1 MGNTIRISESQFN
14 RLFKTEDSLN
24 EFISP
29 LREIL
34 KCRITEDRKH
44 ITYLGRVYDGVTG
57 EELPLTEQALGITKA
72 LGTTGKVGAS
82 DDDWSISDILHTGVD
97 LISMGA
103 DFIVPGSGMAIDIV
117 HALSYMVEAQFSSGE
132 EQDTL
137 YLMGVI
143 TGMFALIPGAL
154 QAVAPILKRFV
165 KTGGKMALKN
175 IPFLKTAW
183 EIISKNL
190 SSFLSKLPGM
200 VDDAVN
206 SSIGKKILGGNV
218 DKIASAIKNFST
230 RIKGILDK
238 LKGNTDDVIKA
249 GKEKIKKGKEAI
261 KKKVIDPIIGKKNLK
276 NWESILEKGKVVS
289 KEGVPFN
296 INSSQGKS
304 IIAANPKKYL
314 DKIVFD
320 AQTGK
325 AFAKNSDEGI
335 KTVANNKKF
344 LDSVTGKLSPGQTAL
359 DFVDKGIP
367 KEFLKH
373 LDTPLKQTSK
383 IASKV
388 ATKMTSKVATK
399 NFSMATLKK
408 ANDVLGKFLGYK
420 GLTGNEKNIIEQLYR
435 YTTPGQAGRSLP
447 KNIINLIKGNP
458 QITRFKSASK
468 AIANI
473 VLINIWV
480 SFLTRYLCLLG
491 IKNRDDAERRF
502 ELYKNVKIDSPER
515 TGQQAD
521 TWIQLG
527 VGILN
532 FAINLADAGINV
544 FDKSCKEGIMP
555 VTFILRTL
563 NDLEFIL
570 GDNEVYDWFKGMLS
584 NLNNI
589 SDEEI
594 IKIDKKLGKKPK
606 YGTIKK

>member
-1 MGNTIRISESQFN
+1 
-14 RLFKTEDSLN
+14 
-24 EFISP
+24 
-29 LREIL
+29 
-34 KCRITEDRKH
+34 
-44 ITYLGRVYDGVTG
+44 
-57 EELPLTEQALGITKA
+57 
-72 LGTTGKVGAS
+72 
-82 DDDWSISDILHTGVD
+82 
-97 LISMGA
+97 
-103 DFIVPGSGMAIDIV
+103 
-117 HALSYMVEAQFSSGE
+117 
-132 EQDTL
+132 
-137 YLMGVI
+137 MGVL

-154 QAVAPILKRFV
+154 HAVAQILNRFV

-175 IPFLKTAW
+175 IPFLKKAW

-325 AFAKNSDEGI
+325 SFVKNSDEGI
-335 KTVANNKKF
+335 EAIARNNKF
-344 LDSVTGKLSPGQTAL
+344 LGGPGFKIGTNE
-359 DFVDKGIP
+359 KIP
-367 KEFLKH
+367 REFLKVAKKEA
-373 LDTPLKQTSK
+373 DQIYK
-383 IASKV
+383 ASTLARQGKEAGEV
-388 ATKMTSKVATK
+388 ATKAAGKDATKIASKVATK

>member
-14 RLFKTEDSLN
+14 RLFNTEDLVS
-24 EFISP
+24 EVISP

-276 NWESILEKGKVVS
+276 NWESILDNGQVVS
-289 KEGVPFN
+289 KKGLPYD
-296 INSSQGKS
+296 INSSQGKT
-304 IIAANPKKYL
+304 IIAANPEKYL

-335 KTVANNKKF
+335 EAIARNNKF
-344 LDSVTGKLSPGQTAL
+344 LGGPGFKIGTNE
-359 DFVDKGIP
+359 KIP
-367 KEFLKH
+367 REFLKVAKKEA
-373 LDTPLKQTSK
+373 DE
-383 IASKV
+383 IYRASTLARQGKEAGEV
-388 ATKMTSKVATK
+388 ATKAAGKDATKIASKVATK

-408 ANDVLGKFLGYK
+408 SNDVLGKFLGYK
-420 GLTGNEKNIIEQLYR
+420 GLTGNEKGLIKWLYR

-447 KNIINLIKGNP
+447 TNIINLIKGNP
-458 QITRFKSASK
+458 QITRFKSASR
-468 AIANI
+468 AIGNL
-473 VLINIWV
+473 VLIDLWV
-480 SFLTRYLCLLG
+480 SFLTRWLCLIG

-502 ELYKNVKIDSPER
+502 ELYKNARIDSPER
-515 TGQQAD
+515 TGTVGD
-521 TWIQLG
+521 TPIQLG

-532 FAINLADAGINV
+532 FAINLADSGINI
-544 FDKSCKEGIMP
+544 FDKNCKEEFMP
-555 VTFILRTL
+555 VTVILRTL

-570 GDNEVYDWFKGMLS
+570 GDNEAYDWFKGM
-584 NLNNI
+584 
-589 SDEEI
+589 
-594 IKIDKKLGKKPK
+594 
-606 YGTIKK
+606 